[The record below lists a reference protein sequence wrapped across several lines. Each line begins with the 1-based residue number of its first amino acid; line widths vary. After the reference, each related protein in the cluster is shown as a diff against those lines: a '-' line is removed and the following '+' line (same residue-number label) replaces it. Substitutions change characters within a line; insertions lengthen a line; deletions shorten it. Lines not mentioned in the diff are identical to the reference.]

1 MAFVE
6 NGLFLKNG
14 SGRLLFQK
22 KERKDSEYKK
32 WFHICQK
39 KKKTELA
46 FRKKE
51 KVDSGTCTKREVV
64 MHSLHFGEKSFI
76 PLPQN

>member
-1 MAFVE
+1 MIPH
-6 NGLFLKNG
+6 L
-14 SGRLLFQK
+14 S
-22 KERKDSEYKK
+22 
-32 WFHICQK
+32 K

>member
-1 MAFVE
+1 MGVAAYYF
-6 NGLFLKNG
+6 K
-14 SGRLLFQK
+14 RK
-22 KERKDSEYKK
+22 KEKIASIRNDST
-32 WFHICQK
+32 FVK

>member
-32 WFHICQK
+32 
-39 KKKTELA
+39 
-46 FRKKE
+46 
-51 KVDSGTCTKREVV
+51 
-64 MHSLHFGEKSFI
+64 
-76 PLPQN
+76 